1 MNPIVLTTVMTEAE
15 AAILVA
21 QLEDHGIAA
30 QISGGLTGGFR
41 AEAPGSVRVLVH
53 EENMERAKALLAER
67 DGGGDGG
74 GEDADQATGDEEP
87 PA

>member
-21 QLEDHGIAA
+21 QLEDHGIPA

-53 EENMERAKALLAER
+53 EENMERAKAFLAAR
-67 DGGGDGG
+67 AGGGDGG
-74 GEDADQATGDEEP
+74 EDDDDQAPGEETT
-87 PA
+87 